1 MSSFILIFLINC
13 YIKSETVNKQYFSGL
28 QPSLTRITRY
38 VLCVRVISS
47 WLCFDSTKFPIG
59 TIFVGDIYEIKS
71 IYNYFIIQYYP
82 QGLLFGRLSKP
93 FTHIRKTTTHRSGNK
108 KSPSLCFLF
117 EFFKLCI
124 YKFHAYKIDITI
136 SQNSISQSILM
147 F

>member
-82 QGLLFGRLSKP
+82 QGLSFGRSSKP
-93 FTHIRKTTTHRSGNK
+93 LTHIPQKLNPRSFGNEN
-108 KSPSLCFLF
+108 STISILVFR
-117 EFFKLCI
+117 FFVCLLILNFYI
-124 YKFHAYKIDITI
+124 YHFHANIINLII
-136 SQNSISQSILM
+136 S
-147 F
+147 